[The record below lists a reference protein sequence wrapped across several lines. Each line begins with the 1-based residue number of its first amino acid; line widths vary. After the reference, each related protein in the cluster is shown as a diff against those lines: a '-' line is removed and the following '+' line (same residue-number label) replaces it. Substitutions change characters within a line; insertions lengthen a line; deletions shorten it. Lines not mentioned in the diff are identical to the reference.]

1 MGVNVVGGDVIRSP
15 ARTAARVRLPAGVD
29 AARRGCRVGHDAL
42 PPYESTAATPPI
54 TLAPTTPSVRLTRT
68 PGSSP
73 PSFVGQVQCG
83 HQDHPHPDPA
93 QARPAVGCGSGGR
106 LPAARA

>member
-1 MGVNVVGGDVIRSP
+1 MSVDVVGGDVIRSP

-42 PPYESTAATPPI
+42 PPYESTAATPPF
-54 TLAPTTPSVRLTRT
+54 TLAPTTPPVQLTRP

-73 PSFVGQVQCG
+73 SSFVGASAMRSPRPPS
-83 HQDHPHPDPA
+83 DAA
-93 QARPAVGCGSGGR
+93 QARPGVGCGGGGR
-106 LPAARA
+106 LPAA